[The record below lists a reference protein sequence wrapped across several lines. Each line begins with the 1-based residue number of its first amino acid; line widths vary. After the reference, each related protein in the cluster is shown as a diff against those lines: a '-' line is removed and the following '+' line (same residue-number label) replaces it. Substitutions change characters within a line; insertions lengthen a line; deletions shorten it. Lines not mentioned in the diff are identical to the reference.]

1 MLSNCGNIRITIDDK
16 IKIFKAKGSNFLI
29 DKNNYDICVIEL
41 NLIQICKISKI
52 FLITFQSEISEIQ
65 NI

>member
-29 DKNNYDICVIEL
+29 DKIIMIYVLLNL
-41 NLIQICKISKI
+41 NLIQIIKISKI